1 VLTSRVAGRRT
12 WHPLARSLKRRDPWN
27 VYFEETNAA
36 LQGHELCD
44 CYRKEPFL
52 FENRFL
58 RIGPAALSFM
68 TQLVSNSTP
77 MKGHVLPAEHKT
89 MRERLRCSPGQCS
102 GGALWEVSLVHG
114 AH

>member
-1 VLTSRVAGRRT
+1 MERVLRGNERGTARPRVVRLLSKGICV
-12 WHPLARSLKRRDPWN
+12 S
-27 VYFEETNAA
+27 AA
-36 LQGHELCD
+36 AAV
-44 CYRKEPFL
+44 

-68 TQLVSNSTP
+68 TQIVSNSTP